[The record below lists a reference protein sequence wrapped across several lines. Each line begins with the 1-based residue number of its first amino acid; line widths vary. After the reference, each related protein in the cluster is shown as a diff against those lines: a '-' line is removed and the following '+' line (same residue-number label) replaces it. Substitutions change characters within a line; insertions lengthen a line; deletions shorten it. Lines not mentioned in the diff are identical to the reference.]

1 MSRKNLLTESEIRKF
16 MKLAN
21 LNESYMPEADEDPT
35 DLYEADEDEA
45 EVAMDDEAAPMMD
58 EPAMDEPAMDEPAPM
73 MDEPMGDDAPAGGV
87 TAEEKEEIIMGI
99 LDALQSLAGD
109 DVEMNVN
116 QPAAEPAVEPA
127 MDAGMDDM
135 DDMGDAEADEG
146 GEEMADAAL
155 DDESGE
161 DEMTEPV
168 GDDEMI
174 AEVARRVT
182 ARLAREQKVDD
193 MANKLAENIFRR
205 LASK

>member
-21 LNESYMPEADEDPT
+21 LNESYMPEMDEDPT
-35 DLYEADEDEA
+35 DLYSEA
-45 EVAMDDEAAPMMD
+45 EDDAMEEPMMD
-58 EPAMDEPAMDEPAPM
+58 EPAMDEPAMDEPAMEEPM
-73 MDEPMGDDAPAGGV
+73 MDEPVAPMAAEVPAGSIS
-87 TAEEKEEIIMGI
+87 AEEKEEIIMGI

-116 QPAAEPAVEPA
+116 QSEEAPAAE
-127 MDAGMDDM
+127 MDDM

-155 DDESGE
+155 DDESGD

-174 AEVARRVT
+174 AEVARRVA
-182 ARLAREQKVDD
+182 ARVAREQKVDD